1 MLFNWYK
8 DLIEKIF
15 SSIFDKTGE
24 VASFVEYLT
33 VVGLSLLF
41 ALIVAFTISLF
52 IGSAVGPI
60 FTYKKMFS
68 GIKERMMSF
77 NKDSDVK
84 EYEEIRKKYR
94 NRIVLFW
101 SLLIFVYI
109 PVAIPTVLYVVSVV
123 VGLFA

>member
-8 DLIEKIF
+8 ELIEKIF
-15 SSIFDKTGE
+15 SSIFDKSGE

-41 ALIVAFTISLF
+41 ALIVAFTVLLLV
-52 IGSAVGPI
+52 GSAVGPV
-60 FTYKKMFS
+60 FAHKKMFS

-101 SLLIFVYI
+101 SSLVFLYV

-123 VGLFA
+123 VGLFV